1 VIDTVTATRQVVYLD
16 STTVTLTSRC
26 ATTGDIASLL
36 WIYPNPTPGKTKA
49 QMVINSVEAASD
61 VKLTLHDRSGRLLA
75 THTLNK
81 PAGIYRSELPFIP
94 TSSGV
99 YTITLW
105 IGNNKKESKDWIV
118 AY

>member
-1 VIDTVTATRQVVYLD
+1 
-16 STTVTLTSRC
+16 
-26 ATTGDIASLL
+26 
-36 WIYPNPTPGKTKA
+36 
-49 QMVINSVEAASD
+49 
-61 VKLTLHDRSGRLLA
+61 LHDRSGRLLA